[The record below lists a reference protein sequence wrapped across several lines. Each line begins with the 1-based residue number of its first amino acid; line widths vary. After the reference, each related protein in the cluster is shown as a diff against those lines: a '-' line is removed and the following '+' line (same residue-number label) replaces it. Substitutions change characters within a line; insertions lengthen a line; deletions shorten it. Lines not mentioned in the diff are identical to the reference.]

1 MRFLLQ
7 KQKVVGLNEQ
17 GLQYVN
23 EDKYVKQDNNGNI
36 RDNDVVAWKTNMMQV
51 RHQISSAVMP

>member
-1 MRFLLQ
+1 M
-7 KQKVVGLNEQ
+7 NDEDE
-17 GLQYVN
+17 YVN

-36 RDNDVVAWKTNMMQV
+36 RDNDVVAWKTNMMQA